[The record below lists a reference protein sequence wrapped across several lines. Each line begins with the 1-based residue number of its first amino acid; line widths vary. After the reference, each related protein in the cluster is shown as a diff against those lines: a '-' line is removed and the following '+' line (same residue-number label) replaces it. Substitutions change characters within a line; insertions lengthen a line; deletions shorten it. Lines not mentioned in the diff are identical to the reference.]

1 MTAPLIVANWKM
13 NGSEALLRDV
23 AEALVDRQGS
33 VDVVL
38 ALPAIHMS
46 LARALLQDGIR
57 WASQDVHWL
66 ESGAYTGELSAEM
79 IAQMGASH
87 SIVGHSER
95 REYFAESDEIVAKKA
110 NACFRAG
117 LIPIVCVGESRE
129 ARQAERTEAVVCQQL
144 EVLLAGIPQGAERL
158 IIAYEPIW
166 AIGTGAE
173 ATPEMA
179 QAVHAV
185 LRDTAQKRGFRLDK
199 VLYGGSVKEDN
210 VAALMSMPDIDGVLV
225 GGASLSAQGFS
236 ALCANA
242 AATHN

>member
-1 MTAPLIVANWKM
+1 
-13 NGSEALLRDV
+13 
-23 AEALVDRQGS
+23 
-33 VDVVL
+33 
-38 ALPAIHMS
+38 
-46 LARALLQDGIR
+46 
-57 WASQDVHWL
+57 
-66 ESGAYTGELSAEM
+66 
-79 IAQMGASH
+79 
-87 SIVGHSER
+87 
-95 REYFAESDEIVAKKA
+95 
-110 NACFRAG
+110 
-117 LIPIVCVGESRE
+117 VCVGESRE
-129 ARQAERTEAVVCQQL
+129 ARQAERTEAVVREQL

>member
-1 MTAPLIVANWKM
+1 MTAPLVVANWKM

-23 AEALVDRQGS
+23 AKALVGRRGES
-33 VDVVL
+33 DVVL
-38 ALPAIHMS
+38 AVPAIHLS
-46 LARALLQDGIR
+46 LARALLQEGVR

-95 REYFAESDEIVAKKA
+95 RAQFAESDETVAKKA

-117 LIPIVCVGESRE
+117 IIPIVCVGESLE
-129 ARQAERTEAVVCQQL
+129 VRQAQQTEEVVCRQL
-144 EVLLAGIPQGAERL
+144 EVVLAEIPTGSEGL
-158 IIAYEPIW
+158 IVAYEPIW
-166 AIGTGAE
+166 AIGTGKE

-179 QAVHAV
+179 QEVHVA
-185 LRDTAQKRGFRLDK
+185 LKEMALKAGIHLDK

-210 VAALMSMPDIDGVLV
+210 VAGLMLMPDIDGVLV

-236 ALCANA
+236 ELCTNA
-242 AATHN
+242 AAAQN